1 MTEKT
6 DAPERE
12 AEAEKAEATETELRK
27 AERLTKKLRDD
38 RARLAWWEIAHRNKR
53 FYCEN

>member
-1 MTEKT
+1 MTKT

-27 AERLTKKLRDD
+27 AERLIQKLRDD
-38 RARLAWWEIAHRNKR
+38 QARFVWWELVHRNKR
-53 FYCEN
+53 FFCN

>member
-1 MTEKT
+1 MTKT

-27 AERLTKKLRDD
+27 TERLIQKLRDD
-38 RARLAWWEIAHRNKR
+38 QARLVWWELVHRNKR